1 MNEGWGNCA
10 TFHGVNAH
18 LLVLSLI
25 GYKRKLRIPEPDSE
39 ENLSSDEDMP
49 EIPLEYAEEES
60 SGKESEAE
68 ESREEENGRDEGEE
82 ESKTKE
88 IKEGIYIIVRFPGKQ
103 ANSDYNFVGKV
114 IGKEGSG

>member
-10 TFHGVNAH
+10 TFHGVNVH
-18 LLVLSLI
+18 LLVLSHT
-25 GYKRKLRIPEPDSE
+25 GYKRKLKKPEPDSE

-68 ESREEENGRDEGEE
+68 ESREEEDGRDEGEGV
-82 ESKTKE
+82 SKTKK
-88 IKEGIYIIVRFPGKQ
+88 IKEGLYIIEVSWKK
-103 ANSDYNFVGKV
+103 S
-114 IGKEGSG
+114 